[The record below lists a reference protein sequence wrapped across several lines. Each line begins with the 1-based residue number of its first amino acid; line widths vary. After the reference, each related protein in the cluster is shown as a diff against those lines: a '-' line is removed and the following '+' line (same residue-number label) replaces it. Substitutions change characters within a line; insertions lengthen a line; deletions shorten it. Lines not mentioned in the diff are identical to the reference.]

1 MKTIQEQIAVMQ
13 HYANGGKVEYK
24 TIGASP
30 WDSTPNPQWNWTG
43 TDYRIAQPTTFK
55 MWQWI
60 VQTNTEKTCYLTNHF
75 YATKEEA
82 TAWNKPFTILKPALW
97 TEIEL

>member
-13 HYANGGKVEYK
+13 HFANGGKVEYLSNEIDNIWYQC
-24 TIGASP
+24 THPS
-30 WDSTPNPQWNWTG
+30 WNWIECQF
-43 TDYRIAQPTTFK
+43 RIAQPKKQK

-60 VQTNTEKTCYLTNHF
+60 MKTEEYYGTTNRF
-75 YATKEEA
+75 FP
-82 TAWNKPFTILKPALW
+82 NKDAVLVDYPQCLVIKPALW